1 MFWRVTAGLLSVLG
15 FPDLLIWHLYLALI
29 GIEVLYMKSSTFELY
44 ILFSQ
49 YRPHDDYEG
58 TSFATFQLLHVHVHA
73 KVLKRQREH
82 SLEHVICIG
91 KTKYMLKEV

>member
-1 MFWRVTAGLLSVLG
+1 MFRRVTAGLLSVLG

-49 YRPHDDYEG
+49 YRPHDYEG
-58 TSFATFQLLHVHVHA
+58 TSFDISTSARSCAHISF
-73 KVLKRQREH
+73 E
-82 SLEHVICIG
+82 
-91 KTKYMLKEV
+91 KTKGTFS

>member
-58 TSFATFQLLHVHVHA
+58 TSFDISTSARSCARISF
-73 KVLKRQREH
+73 E
-82 SLEHVICIG
+82 
-91 KTKYMLKEV
+91 KTKGTFS